1 MAEASGPAGRSE
13 LHPLLAHHVVNTL
26 GWPSLRPLQQAAVGA
41 LSAGRHALIIAPT
54 AGGKT
59 EAAIFPAFSRMLDE
73 RWEGLSVLYL
83 CPLRALLNN
92 LHPRL
97 RGYGDL
103 LGRRVG
109 LWHGDVG
116 ESERERIRHDPPDVL
131 LTTPESIEAM
141 LISSKTDH
149 AWLFRNLQAVV
160 VDEIHAFAGDDR
172 GWHLLSVVQRL
183 QQLSGREP
191 QRIGLSAT
199 VGEPERLLTWFTRGT
214 SGQQQL
220 LLPPPSERLAPD
232 VTLDHVGSLANAAI
246 VLSRLH
252 RGEKRLVFV
261 DSRARAEELTR
272 ELRLQ
277 GTETWLSH
285 GSLGREERHAA
296 EEAFASAPT
305 GVIVATSTMELGI
318 DVGDLDRVAQID
330 APWTVASFLQR
341 LGRTGRRAG
350 VAANCL
356 FLSTSDRALR
366 ETLGLLTAWGDG
378 YVEPVVPPPYPV
390 HVLVQQLL
398 ALLRQEGA
406 LGRHTW
412 QQRLGSPL
420 VLDHEVAEDADVLV
434 DHLLDTG
441 VLTLDGEMLQLGPEA
456 ERRYGRRNYLDLT
469 AVFADPPTL
478 SVAYGRTV
486 VGQVHVRSLLRRQ
499 DDDQATL
506 LLIAGR
512 DWVIDTVDWKRRV
525 MHVNPASGRR
535 GRPSWIGAGPGT
547 SAVLAQAAKR
557 ALAGLDPD
565 GVTLSKRTVAAT
577 TELRERFRWLQ
588 ERDAT
593 DLVTDSAGTTWWWTF
608 AGTDAN
614 VELGQRLGQLAP
626 VTTTSGLAIRLADHT
641 NRDTLTKALED
652 NGSMPP
658 GLPADL
664 ADAWKFADV
673 LPDSLAG
680 RLVDSRQRDPDA
692 VRLVERRPVSSHHL
706 RRVGPRP

>member
-1 MAEASGPAGRSE
+1 MAE

-26 GWPSLRPLQQAAVGA
+26 GWPALRPLQQQA
-41 LSAGRHALIIAPT
+41 LEPLQAGRHALLIAPT

-59 EAAIFPAFSRMLDE
+59 EAAVFPTFSRMLDDN
-73 RWEGLSVLYL
+73 WSGLSVLYL

-97 RGYGDL
+97 QGYADL

-109 LWHGDVG
+109 LWHGDVA
-116 ESERERIRHDPPDVL
+116 ESARERIRHDPPDVL
-131 LTTPESIEAM
+131 LTTPESVEAM

-149 AWLFRNLQAVV
+149 AWLFRNLQTVI

-183 QQLSGREP
+183 QDLSGRQP

-199 VGEPERLLTWFTRGT
+199 VGQPAALLDWFVRGAQGP
-214 SGQQQL
+214 SEL
-220 LLPPPSERLAPD
+220 LVPPPAERALPD
-232 VTLDHVGSLANAAI
+232 VTLDHVDSLANAAV

-272 ELRLQ
+272 ELRGH
-277 GTETWLSH
+277 GTEAWLSH

-350 VAANCL
+350 VVSNCL

-366 ETLGLLTAWGDG
+366 DTLGLLTAWSDG
-378 YVEPVVPPPYPV
+378 YVEQVVAPPYPA

-398 ALLRQEGA
+398 ALLRQEGT
-406 LGRHTW
+406 LGRNNW
-412 QQRLGSPL
+412 MERLGEPF
-420 VLDHEVAEDADVLV
+420 VLGDDVRDDADVLI
-434 DHLLDTG
+434 DHLIAIEL
-441 VLTLDGEMLQLGPEA
+441 LSMDGDMLQLGPEA
-456 ERRYGRRNYLDLT
+456 ERRHGRRHYLDLT

-478 SVAYGRTV
+478 SVTHGRTV

-499 DDDQATL
+499 DDDQATS

-512 DWVIDTVDWKRRV
+512 DWTIETVDWKRRV
-525 MHVNPASGRR
+525 VHVRPASGRR

-547 SAVLAQAAKR
+547 SAALARATRR
-557 ALAGLDPD
+557 ALAGHDPN
-565 GVTLSKRTVAAT
+565 GVTFSRRAIAAT
-577 TELRERFRWLQ
+577 EELRGGFRWLQ
-588 ERDAT
+588 PDGST
-593 DLVTDSAGTTWWWTF
+593 DVVTDRVGTTWWWTF

-614 VELGQRLGQLAP
+614 VELGQRLGSLAP
-626 VTTTSGLAIRLADHT
+626 VTTTSGLAIRLSDDADRSAVET
-641 NRDTLTKALED
+641 ALAD
-652 NGSMPP
+652 QANGS
-658 GLPADL
+658 LPIPAEI
-664 ADAWKFADV
+664 ADAWKFADA
-673 LPDSLAG
+673 LPPDLAS
-680 RLVDSRQRDPDA
+680 RLVNLRQRDPEA
-692 VRLVERRPVSSHHL
+692 VARAADLPVHAHRLEGP
-706 RRVGPRP
+706 GPRP